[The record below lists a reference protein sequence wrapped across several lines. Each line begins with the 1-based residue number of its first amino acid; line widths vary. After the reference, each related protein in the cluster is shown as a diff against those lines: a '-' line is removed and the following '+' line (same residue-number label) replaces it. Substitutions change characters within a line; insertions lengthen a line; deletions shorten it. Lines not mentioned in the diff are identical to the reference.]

1 MLSEGESYQRV
12 QERFIFELFSLFT
25 RVCLKEEKN
34 YTYLVILNPYP
45 FFAIISLNRVN
56 YLVKT
61 LRSRKLEEFKDSV
74 NYTTWTAA
82 GTFCGK
88 KLA

>member
-1 MLSEGESYQRV
+1 MLSEGERIQPV
-12 QERFIFELFSLFT
+12 QECFIFELFSLST
-25 RVCLKEEKN
+25 CVCLKEEEN

-45 FFAIISLNRVN
+45 FIAIISLNRVN

-61 LRSRKLEEFKDSV
+61 LRSRKLEVFKESV

-82 GTFCGK
+82 GSFCGK